1 MRHAL
6 VVDDSNVIRIIIR
19 RILEGLNLEVTEAS
33 DVREALA
40 VCSRSMPDAIFVDS
54 SMPTPDGR
62 EFLRK
67 LRRMH
72 GGDAPKAVMCL
83 NENDV
88 AQIARAM
95 HAGAS
100 DFMMKPFDAGHVR
113 AKFAFVDSRQSSA
126 TSTSPSPATRR

>member
-6 VVDDSNVIRIIIR
+6 VVDDSNVIRKIIR

-33 DVREALA
+33 DVREALT
-40 VCSRSMPDAIFVDS
+40 VCSDAIFVDS
-54 SMPTPDGR
+54 STPTLDGH
-62 EFLRK
+62 EFLKK

-100 DFMMKPFDAGHVR
+100 DFMMKPFDADHVR
-113 AKFAFVDSRQSSA
+113 AKFAFVDSRRSSA